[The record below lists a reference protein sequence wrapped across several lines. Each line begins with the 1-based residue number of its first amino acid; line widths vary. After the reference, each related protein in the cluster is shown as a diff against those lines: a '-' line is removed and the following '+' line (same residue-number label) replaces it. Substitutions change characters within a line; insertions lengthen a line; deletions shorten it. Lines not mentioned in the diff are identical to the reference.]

1 MIFGSKPVL
10 FSKNIHFGGFC
21 MNMKKNECK
30 RRRTDPVRV
39 LLLCT
44 LPPIVLCL
52 LGILYLVEQHAPLT
66 RAAAAY
72 YGSMLEY
79 PMAALMISA
88 VSVTL
93 ADLVRRR
100 AR

>member
-1 MIFGSKPVL
+1 MR
-10 FSKNIHFGGFC
+10 
-21 MNMKKNECK
+21 KKGYK
-30 RRRTDPVRV
+30 SRPIDPVRV

-52 LGILYLVEQHAPLT
+52 LGILYLVEQNAPLT
-66 RAAAAY
+66 HAAAVY

-88 VSVTL
+88 VSVTV
-93 ADLVRRR
+93 ADLARRR
-100 AR
+100 PR